1 MLHLHPPP
9 CPDLSTET
17 VKQGGKN
24 IENGNVNVCDPH
36 YTADQSQ
43 LVSAIR
49 GFTSLLVYLCP
60 RAELCG
66 DIQDEFKSATRE
78 SGVCCR
84 AEAVAAETL
93 KFGDKVRGIFVVS
106 F

>member
-1 MLHLHPPP
+1 ML
-9 CPDLSTET
+9 C
-17 VKQGGKN
+17 
-24 IENGNVNVCDPH
+24 NGNVNMTN
-36 YTADQSQ
+36 TADQSQ
-43 LVSAIR
+43 LKTHVSTIR
-49 GFTSLLVYLCP
+49 GFTSLLVYLCA
-60 RAELCG
+60 RAEQCG

-84 AEAVAAETL
+84 AAEAAAAETL